1 MTPLTILDILEIV
14 IRVSAL
20 VLLLALIVT
29 AVKDMPTNN
38 EEIRMYFRG
47 NSRSEAEKRWLR

>member
-14 IRVSAL
+14 SRVSAL

-38 EEIRMYFRG
+38 EEIRVYFRG

>member
-1 MTPLTILDILEIV
+1 MTTLTILDILEIV
-14 IRVSAL
+14 SRVSAL

-38 EEIRMYFRG
+38 EEIRVYFRG
-47 NSRSEAEKRWLR
+47 NSRSEAEKR